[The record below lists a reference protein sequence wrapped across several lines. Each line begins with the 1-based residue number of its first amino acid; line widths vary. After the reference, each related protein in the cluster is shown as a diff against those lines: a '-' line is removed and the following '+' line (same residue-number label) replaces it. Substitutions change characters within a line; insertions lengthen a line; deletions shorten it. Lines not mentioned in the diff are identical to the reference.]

1 MQRGTNLGRLGGFN
15 QAVVLEAVR
24 HHSDG
29 ISRVELAEATGLSPQ
44 TISNV
49 ARRLIEGGWI
59 RESGTVISGP
69 GKPRTILELIPDRY
83 VTLGVHV
90 DPGQVAFT
98 LVDLNGNVLAK
109 KMFRPDE
116 DLDPEGTV
124 DLIAA
129 QAEALL
135 QASGYE
141 KSSVLGLGV
150 AVPGP
155 IDLERGSALHP
166 PLMEGWDEVDLVEP
180 LVEKLGLEVIL
191 SKDTVATASAEQWL
205 GTGADARDFICV
217 YVGVGVGVG
226 LVLGGQIMQGQ
237 TGNTGELGH
246 MSTGQV
252 CDRPCAVCGRH
263 DCLAINLN
271 YETIVARGKAAGLD
285 LPEVDGVSVPE
296 KLAATEQVFELARE
310 GNAAARTIA
319 LELAEQVARTVG
331 NVTSLVDVDQVVIC
345 GPVWEAVKDFA
356 EAPVAQTL
364 ENSFH
369 GTLDR
374 LITVRTSELGPGVCA
389 VGAACVVLDELV
401 SPKTSGLLLL

>member
-24 HHSDG
+24 HHPDG
-29 ISRVELAEATGLSPQ
+29 ISRVELAEVTGLSPQ

-98 LVDLNGNVLAK
+98 LVDLRGSVLAK

-116 DLDPEGTV
+116 DLGPEATV
-124 DLIAA
+124 DLVAD

-135 QASGYE
+135 EASGYE

-166 PLMEGWDEVDLVEP
+166 PLMDGWGDVDLVDP
-180 LVEKLGLEVIL
+180 LAQKLGLEVIL

-205 GTGADARDFICV
+205 GTGVGARDFICV

-246 MSTGQV
+246 LSTGE
-252 CDRPCAVCGRH
+252 CRDRECAVCGRN
-263 DCLAINLN
+263 DCLAVNLN

-285 LPEVDGVSVPE
+285 LPDVSESSVPE
-296 KLAATEQVFELARE
+296 KLAAAERVFELGRA
-310 GNAAARTIA
+310 GDPAARTIA
-319 LELAEQVARTVG
+319 LELAELVARAVG
-331 NVTSLVDVDQVVIC
+331 NVASLVDVDQVVVC

-356 EAPVAQTL
+356 EGPVA
-364 ENSFH
+364 EIVAGSFH
-369 GTLDR
+369 GSLAR
-374 LITVRTSELGPGVCA
+374 PVTVRTSELGPGVCA